1 MSKDQHKA
9 DSRLKNVSSK
19 EDASPGKDSDK
30 LVEVKKE
37 DNSDGKE
44 NKFILHEKPADEQMH
59 ESFDDLRKD
68 HMDEEAD

>member
-1 MSKDQHKA
+1 MSKDQHEA

-37 DNSDGKE
+37 DNSEDKE
-44 NKFILHEKPADEQMH
+44 NKFILQEKPADEQMY
-59 ESFDDLRKD
+59 ESFDDLRKK

>member
-19 EDASPGKDSDK
+19 EDASSGKDSDK

-37 DNSDGKE
+37 DNSEDRK
-44 NKFILHEKPADEQMH
+44 NKFILHEKPADEQMY

-68 HMDEEAD
+68 HLDEEAD

>member
-1 MSKDQHKA
+1 MSKDQHEA

-37 DNSDGKE
+37 DNSEDKE
-44 NKFILHEKPADEQMH
+44 NKFILHEKPADEQMY
-59 ESFDDLRKD
+59 ESFDDLRKK

>member
-9 DSRLKNVSSK
+9 DNRLKIVSSK
-19 EDASPGKDSDK
+19 EDASTSKDSDK

-37 DNSDGKE
+37 DNSEDKE
-44 NKFILHEKPADEQMH
+44 NKFILHEKPADEQMY
-59 ESFDDLRKD
+59 ESFDDLRKE

>member
-1 MSKDQHKA
+1 MSKDQHEA

-37 DNSDGKE
+37 DNSEDKE
-44 NKFILHEKPADEQMH
+44 NKFILQEKPADEQMY
-59 ESFDDLRKD
+59 ESFDDLRKE

>member
-1 MSKDQHKA
+1 MSKDQHEA

-37 DNSDGKE
+37 DNSEDKE
-44 NKFILHEKPADEQMH
+44 NKFILHEKPADEQMY
-59 ESFDDLRKD
+59 ESFDDLRKE

>member
-37 DNSDGKE
+37 DNSEDKD

-59 ESFDDLRKD
+59 ESFDDLRMD

>member
-37 DNSDGKE
+37 DNSEDKE
-44 NKFILHEKPADEQMH
+44 NKFILQEKPADEQMY
-59 ESFDDLRKD
+59 ESFDDLRKE